1 MKKIFVRVM
10 GVTIYLM
17 GVNGWADAPLQV
29 NYGAPQELGQQ
40 TVQLLDQGYRSE
52 TSSGIQTS
60 VFAEYYGSRLQSDAI
75 DGHEKLNGFGTG
87 VTFTALDTLS
97 TTFGLNYQKSSD
109 WHSTEINVKGGYKF
123 YNQNN
128 TYANASIGVGYAWL
142 DADDYDTKLRYVT
155 LPIDFELGHYFQ
167 KDIAGYAGLG
177 YKWLYI
183 ENFEDVC
190 TGYFC
195 ESTASDVLDLD
206 GITYKVGIRYNF

>member
-1 MKKIFVRVM
+1 MKKIFVGVM

>member
-1 MKKIFVRVM
+1 MKKIFVGVM

-29 NYGAPQELGQQ
+29 NYGAPQQLGQQ
-40 TVQLLDQGYRSE
+40 TVQPLDQGYRSE

-183 ENFEDVC
+183 ENFDDVC

>member
-1 MKKIFVRVM
+1 MKKIFVGVM

-29 NYGAPQELGQQ
+29 NYGAPQQLGQQ
-40 TVQLLDQGYRSE
+40 TVQPLDQGYRSE

-128 TYANASIGVGYAWL
+128 TYANASIGIGYAWL

-183 ENFEDVC
+183 ENFDDVC

>member
-1 MKKIFVRVM
+1 MKKIFVGVM
-10 GVTIYLM
+10 GVAVSLM
-17 GVNGWADAPLQV
+17 GVNGWADTPLQV
-29 NYGAPQELGQQ
+29 NYGTPQELGQR
-40 TVQLLDQGYRSE
+40 TVQPIDQNYRSE

-128 TYANASIGVGYAWL
+128 TYANASIGIGYAWL

-155 LPIDFELGHYFQ
+155 LPIDFELGHYIQ
-167 KDIAGYAGLG
+167 KDIAGYVGLG

-183 ENFEDVC
+183 ENFDDAC
-190 TGYFC
+190 TAYFC

>member
-1 MKKIFVRVM
+1 MKKIFVGVM

-29 NYGAPQELGQQ
+29 NYGAPQELGQRTIQ
-40 TVQLLDQGYRSE
+40 PLDQDYRSE

-183 ENFEDVC
+183 ENFDDVC

>member
-1 MKKIFVRVM
+1 MKKIFVGVM

-29 NYGAPQELGQQ
+29 NYGAPQELGQR
-40 TVQLLDQGYRSE
+40 TVQPLDQGYRSE

-60 VFAEYYGSRLQSDAI
+60 VFAEYYGSRLQSDVI

-87 VTFTALDTLS
+87 VTFTALDILS

-128 TYANASIGVGYAWL
+128 TYANASIGIGYAWL